1 MNELAV
7 MQEKEISITNEQ
19 VDLIRATI
27 AKDATNDELQLFFYD
42 CKRRGVHPLDKL
54 IHFTKRKNRY
64 TPVTSIDFM
73 RSRAAESGEYA
84 GSDDAIFIG
93 NTPPESATVTVYRLV
108 QGIKCSF
115 TATARWNEYY
125 PKDTFTGMWDKM
137 PHTMLAKC
145 SEALALRKAF
155 PQQLSGLYTVEEMD
169 QSNTKT
175 ERVAQPAHPQRRSD
189 THQPKDDNPF
199 AGKDSDGLT
208 IKDVAVKT
216 GKDAKGKPWTKYH
229 ITASNNVTYTTFSKT
244 LNESAVEAMRSGST
258 VVMDA
263 EESQYGQELKSL
275 SVVECEPAK
284 TAEGWTI
291 DKIINIITSSDDI
304 DILDVNWKSLLPHIG
319 KLDAAGKAKCQT
331 MHDETKKCISETVKA

>member
-145 SEALALRKAF
+145 S
-155 PQQLSGLYTVEEMD
+155 
-169 QSNTKT
+169 
-175 ERVAQPAHPQRRSD
+175 
-189 THQPKDDNPF
+189 
-199 AGKDSDGLT
+199 
-208 IKDVAVKT
+208 
-216 GKDAKGKPWTKYH
+216 
-229 ITASNNVTYTTFSKT
+229 
-244 LNESAVEAMRSGST
+244 
-258 VVMDA
+258 
-263 EESQYGQELKSL
+263 
-275 SVVECEPAK
+275 
-284 TAEGWTI
+284 
-291 DKIINIITSSDDI
+291 
-304 DILDVNWKSLLPHIG
+304 
-319 KLDAAGKAKCQT
+319 
-331 MHDETKKCISETVKA
+331 